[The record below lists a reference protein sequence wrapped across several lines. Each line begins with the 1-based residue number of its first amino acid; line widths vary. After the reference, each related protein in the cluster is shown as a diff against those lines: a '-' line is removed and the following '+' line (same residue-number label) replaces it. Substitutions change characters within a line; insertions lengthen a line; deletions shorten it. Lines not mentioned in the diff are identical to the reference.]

1 MNRWQPAGEAAAT
14 MKTVWIPVR
23 QNFAHRKLTDIP
35 TAIRNEMT
43 SAGLARGL
51 KPGARIA
58 IGVGSRG
65 ISNLTGIVRSAVGFF
80 QEQGARPFLF
90 PAMGSHGAATA
101 EGQATVLAHFGI
113 DEASMGCPVVS
124 SFDVVSLGRT
134 PQGIETFA
142 GKDAWD
148 SDGVFLIN
156 RVKWHTSFA
165 GAIESGVAKMIA
177 IGMGKLEAARSSHGH
192 ARSLGMETVIRSV
205 ASHLLATGKILGGL
219 ALLEDAFHDTAQV
232 TVLTAHDL
240 IEREADLLR
249 LTKSRMAR
257 IPVPALDILIV
268 DEIGKDISGVGMD
281 LKIVNRGNHG
291 QYNPWPDT
299 PTVQR
304 IFVRGLSENSYGNAI
319 GVGLADVI
327 HDRVLDRIDVN
338 AGRINAM
345 TSGSLAAVR
354 VPLHLASDR
363 ECLELLMATVGKFDP
378 AEITMA
384 RIRNTLEMGTLA
396 LTENL
401 RDEIAKNPALEI
413 TAPPFAQEFDAAG
426 NFAASC

>member
-1 MNRWQPAGEAAAT
+1 MNI
-14 MKTVWIPVR
+14 VWIPVR
-23 QNFAHRKLTDIP
+23 QHLTHRKLDDIP
-35 TAIRNEMT
+35 AAIQREMT
-43 SAGLARGL
+43 CAGPTSGL
-51 KPGARIA
+51 KPGARVA

-65 ISNLTGIVRSAVGFF
+65 ISNLTEIVRSVVGFF
-80 QEQGARPFLF
+80 RERGARPFLF

-101 EGQATVLAHFGI
+101 EGQATVLEHFGI

-124 SFDVVSLGRT
+124 SFEVVSLGRT
-134 PQGIETFA
+134 AEGIETFA

-165 GAIESGVAKMIA
+165 GAIESGVAKMLA
-177 IGMGKLEAARSSHGH
+177 IGMGKIEAARSSHGH

-205 ASHLLATGKILGGL
+205 ASHLLVTGKILGGL
-219 ALLEDAFHDTAQV
+219 AVLEDAFHDTAQV
-232 TVLTAHDL
+232 TALTAGDL
-240 IEREADLLR
+240 IEREAELLR
-249 LTKSRMAR
+249 LTKSWMVR
-257 IPVPALDILIV
+257 IPVNALDILIV

-304 IFVRGLSENSYGNAI
+304 IFIRGLSENSYGNAI

-354 VPLHLASDR
+354 IPLHFPSDR
-363 ECLELLMATVGKFDP
+363 ECMELLMATVGKFDA

-401 RDEIAKNPALEI
+401 RDEIAKNPAIEI
-413 TAPPFAQEFDAAG
+413 TGPPFVQEFDSKG
-426 NFAASC
+426 NYTSPG